1 MDSRR
6 ALARTRLFCSG
17 FVGMVPRQLAL
28 CSHRARA
35 VAVVLGR
42 HLAWDAVRVVR
53 KQRLRLVFHEW
64 IGVAFLYGTGLWVHS
79 DGESS
84 REGPDVEG
92 PDVEGPF
99 LYGAGL
105 VA

>member
-1 MDSRR
+1 
-6 ALARTRLFCSG
+6 
-17 FVGMVPRQLAL
+17 MVPRQLAL

-42 HLAWDAVRVVR
+42 HLAWGAARVVR
-53 KQRLRLVFHEW
+53 RARLRLVFHEW
-64 IGVAFLYGTGLWVHS
+64 LGAAFLYSMWVHS

-92 PDVEGPF
+92 PDVD
-99 LYGAGL
+99 GAISLWRRPGGL
-105 VA
+105 TPIIVGRE